1 MESNEFQVWANT
13 GGNMAKRERKFLLG
27 KRRGVKKRGFVRRSS
42 HCTKCGKSRFE
53 VYVEKKWEEGVF
65 CWVGVSFQAFI
76 SWQDCLCSLLSA
88 LFRLIVIAQRAEKVD
103 RATTL
108 GRRHGGD
115 RRNKQSVA
123 RQIRRSWPSAESTD
137 PD

>member
-13 GGNMAKRERKFLLG
+13 GGNMAKWEWKFLLG
-27 KRRGVKKRGFVRRSS
+27 NRRRVKKRGFVGRSS
-42 HCTKCGKSRFE
+42 HCTKCEKSRSE

-65 CWVGVSFQAFI
+65 CWVGVSIQAFI

-88 LFRLIVIAQRAEKVD
+88 LFQLIVIAQRAEKVD

-108 GRRHGGD
+108 GRRHGRD

>member
-1 MESNEFQVWANT
+1 MESNEFQVRANT
-13 GGNMAKRERKFLLG
+13 GGNMAKREREFLLG
-27 KRRGVKKRGFVRRSS
+27 KRRGIKKRGLVGRSS
-42 HCTKCGKSRFE
+42 HCTKCEKSRSE

-65 CWVGVSFQAFI
+65 CWVGISFQAFI

-88 LFRLIVIAQRAEKVD
+88 LFRLIVIAQRAENVD

-108 GRRHGGD
+108 GRRHQRD

-123 RQIRRSWPSAESTD
+123 RQVRRSWPSAESTD